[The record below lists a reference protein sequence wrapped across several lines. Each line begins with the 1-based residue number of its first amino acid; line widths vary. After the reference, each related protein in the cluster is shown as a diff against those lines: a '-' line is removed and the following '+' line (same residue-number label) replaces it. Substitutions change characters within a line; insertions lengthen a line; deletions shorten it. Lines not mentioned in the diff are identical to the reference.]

1 MAAWKSWI
9 VAEKA
14 RRCVRTVFF
23 ITAMM
28 ASLLASSLPVL
39 ITVADVVV
47 PCLIVSSITCLTCH
61 STAEQL
67 RLYSFKSSLID
78 VPPISFL
85 RSLVI
90 LCLSW
95 VCEDTRLAYGIYLE
109 TVMLSSFGGILLVL
123 VKTCVFTMNSHLEAK
138 VYNLKISW
146 GMPVLLLS
154 SAVFGLAHVVVA
166 YRKSCGARRKLMY
179 HKIDQEAV
187 LSCKSGFSGYK
198 KAHRQSFT
206 RSNCKLLTY
215 AGEFRQ
221 NSFRGTS
228 LDREELQPRLLANAD
243 SLFIK
248 IQGLTVHY
256 KQCTSQSIPPH
267 TPSITVNGSAV
278 DMNASRLRVLDKQMS
293 NLTSQ
298 TQSSHLHRS
307 YTIQPD
313 RPSLYDPLLAS
324 YQTTP
329 ISLFIKDDINQMV
342 SINHGDNLEGNED
355 VGIVLVHG
363 FGGGVFSWRHVM
375 GNLSHQLGCRVVA
388 YDRPGWGLTSRLI
401 RKDWEKRNL
410 ANPYNL
416 ESQVDLLLSFCSEM
430 GFSSVVL
437 VGHDDGGLLALKA
450 AEKIQASTLNCN
462 ITIKGVVLIN
472 VSLSRE
478 VVPAFARIL
487 LHTSLRKKHL
497 VRPLLRTEITQ
508 LVNRRAWCNTTKLT
522 TDVTMLYKAPLCLE
536 AWDEALNE
544 ISKLSYE
551 MILSPHNASAL
562 LKSMGD
568 LPFLVVAGAEDALV
582 PLKSSKAL
590 ASKLTNSRLVEIS
603 GCGHLPHEECPTTL
617 VSALGSFICRL
628 IPKLPNS

>member
-1 MAAWKSWI
+1 M
-9 VAEKA
+9 
-14 RRCVRTVFF
+14 
-23 ITAMM
+23 
-28 ASLLASSLPVL
+28 
-39 ITVADVVV
+39 
-47 PCLIVSSITCLTCH
+47 
-61 STAEQL
+61 
-67 RLYSFKSSLID
+67 
-78 VPPISFL
+78 
-85 RSLVI
+85 
-90 LCLSW
+90 
-95 VCEDTRLAYGIYLE
+95 
-109 TVMLSSFGGILLVL
+109 
-123 VKTCVFTMNSHLEAK
+123 AK

-206 RSNCKLLTY
+206 RSNCKILTY

-221 NSFRGTS
+221 NSFKGTS

-256 KQCTSQSIPPH
+256 KQCTSQSISPH

-298 TQSSHLHRS
+298 TQGSHLHRS

-313 RPSLYDPLLAS
+313 RSSLYDPLLAS

-329 ISLFIKDDINQMV
+329 ISLFSKDDINQMV
-342 SINHGDNLEGNED
+342 SMNPGDNLEGDED

-450 AEKIQASTLNCN
+450 AERIQASTLNCN

-472 VSLSRE
+472 VNLSRE

-508 LVNRRAWCNTTKLT
+508 LVNRRAWCDTTKLT

-551 MILSPHNASAL
+551 MILSPQNASAL

-568 LPFLVVAGAEDALV
+568 LPILVVAGAEDTLV

>member
-14 RRCVRTVFF
+14 RRCLRTIFF
-23 ITAMM
+23 VAAMT

-47 PCLIVSSITCLTCH
+47 PCLIVTGITCLTCH
-61 STAEQL
+61 SAAEHL
-67 RLYSFKSSLID
+67 RQYSFKTSFID
-78 VPPISFL
+78 VPLISLL
-85 RSLVI
+85 RSLAI
-90 LCLSW
+90 ICLSW
-95 VCEDTRLAYGIYLE
+95 LCEDARIAYGAYLE
-109 TVMLSSFGGILLVL
+109 TVMSLSFGGFLLLLV
-123 VKTCVFTMNSHLEAK
+123 KAFVFTMKPHMEGK

-146 GMPVLLLS
+146 AIPVLLLS

-166 YRKSCGARRKLMY
+166 YRKTCGARKKLMY

-187 LSCKSGFSGYK
+187 LSSKSGFLGYK

-206 RSNCKLLTY
+206 RSNCKILHF
-215 AGEFRQ
+215 AGDFRQ
-221 NSFRGTS
+221 NSFRGTT
-228 LDREELQPRLLANAD
+228 LDREEVIQPRLLANAD
-243 SLFIK
+243 SLFIN
-248 IQGLTVHY
+248 IQGLNVHY
-256 KQCTSQSIPPH
+256 KKCSAAE
-267 TPSITVNGSAV
+267 VNA
-278 DMNASRLRVLDKQMS
+278 RRVRQLDKQTS
-293 NLTSQ
+293 NLVVQ
-298 TQSSHLHRS
+298 TQNNHLHRS

-313 RPSLYDPLLAS
+313 RSSLYDPLLAS
-324 YQTTP
+324 YSTTP
-329 ISLFIKDDINQMV
+329 ISLFNKDDMNPCD
-342 SINHGDNLEGNED
+342 GLERDEN

-375 GNLSHQLGCRVVA
+375 GELSLQLGCRVVA

-401 RKDWEKRNL
+401 QKDWEERNL
-410 ANPYNL
+410 PNPYKL
-416 ESQVDLLLSFCSEM
+416 ESQVDLLLSFCTEM

-450 AEKIQASTLNCN
+450 AERVQATTFKSSVS
-462 ITIKGVVLIN
+462 IKGVVLIN

-487 LHTSLRKKHL
+487 LHTSLRKKHM

-508 LVNRRAWCNTTKLT
+508 LVNRRAWCDTTKLT
-522 TDVTMLYKAPLCLE
+522 TDVLMVYKAPLCLE

-551 MILSPHNASAL
+551 MILSPQHASAL
-562 LKSMGD
+562 LNSMGD
-568 LPFLVVAGAEDALV
+568 LPVLVVAGAEDALV
-582 PLKSSKAL
+582 PLKSAQAL
-590 ASKLTNSRLVEIS
+590 ASKLTNSRFVAIS

-617 VSALGSFICRL
+617 VSTLGSFISRL

>member
-23 ITAMM
+23 VAAMM

-78 VPPISFL
+78 VPLISFL

-90 LCLSW
+90 ICLYW

-123 VKTCVFTMNSHLEAK
+123 VKTCVFTVNSHLEAK

-146 GMPVLLLS
+146 GMPLLLLS

-166 YRKSCGARRKLMY
+166 YRTSCGARRKLMY

-206 RSNCKLLTY
+206 RSNCKLLNY

-228 LDREELQPRLLANAD
+228 LDKEELQPRLLANAD

-256 KQCTSQSIPPH
+256 KQCTSQYIPPH
-267 TPSITVNGSAV
+267 TPSVTVNGSAV

-293 NLTSQ
+293 NLTSH

-313 RPSLYDPLLAS
+313 RSSLYDPLLAS

-329 ISLFIKDDINQMV
+329 ISVFNKDDINQMD
-342 SINHGDNLEGNED
+342 SIGLEGNED

-450 AEKIQASTLNCN
+450 AEKIQASTLKCN
-462 ITIKGVVLIN
+462 IIIKGVVLIN

-551 MILSPHNASAL
+551 MILSPQNASAL

-568 LPFLVVAGAEDALV
+568 LPILVVAGAEDALV

-603 GCGHLPHEECPTTL
+603 SCGHLPHEECPTTL

>member
-14 RRCVRTVFF
+14 RRCIRTIFF
-23 ITAMM
+23 VAAMM

-39 ITVADVVV
+39 ITVADVLV

-61 STAEQL
+61 SITEHL
-67 RLYSFKSSLID
+67 RLYSFKNSLID
-78 VPPISFL
+78 VPIISFL

-90 LCLSW
+90 LCLYW
-95 VCEDTRLAYGIYLE
+95 VCEDTRLAYGFYLE
-109 TVMLSSFGGILLVL
+109 AVMLSSFGGILLLL
-123 VKTCVFTMNSHLEAK
+123 VKACFFNVNSHLEAK
-138 VYNLKISW
+138 VYYLKISW
-146 GMPVLLLS
+146 EMPVLLLS

-198 KAHRQSFT
+198 KAHRQSLT
-206 RSNCKLLTY
+206 RSNSKILTY

-221 NSFRGTS
+221 YSFRGAS
-228 LDREELQPRLLANAD
+228 FDREELLQPRFLANAD

-248 IQGLTVHY
+248 IHGLTVHY
-256 KQCTSQSIPPH
+256 KQCTS
-267 TPSITVNGSAV
+267 PSIVSGSAV
-278 DMNASRLRVLDKQMS
+278 DMNAIRLRLLDKQMS
-293 NLTSQ
+293 NLISQ

-313 RPSLYDPLLAS
+313 RSSLYDPLLVS

-329 ISLFIKDDINQMV
+329 ISLFNKDDMNKMDSMNPVDDLEINE
-342 SINHGDNLEGNED
+342 N

-375 GNLSHQLGCRVVA
+375 GDLSLQLGCRVVA
-388 YDRPGWGLTSRLI
+388 YDRSGWGLTSRLV
-401 RKDWEKRNL
+401 RKDWEERNL

-437 VGHDDGGLLALKA
+437 IGHDDGGLLALKA
-450 AEKIQASTLNCN
+450 AERIQASTFKCN

-508 LVNRRAWCNTTKLT
+508 LVNRRAWCDTTKLT
-522 TDVTMLYKAPLCLE
+522 TDVIMLYKAPLCLE

-551 MILSPHNASAL
+551 MILSPQNASGL

-568 LPFLVVAGAEDALV
+568 LPVLVVAGAEDALV
-582 PLKSSKAL
+582 PLKSSQLL

-603 GCGHLPHEECPTTL
+603 GCGHLPHEECPATL
-617 VSALGSFICRL
+617 VSALGSFISRL

>member
-1 MAAWKSWI
+1 MVAWKSWI
-9 VAEKA
+9 IAEKA
-14 RRCVRTVFF
+14 RRCLRTMFF
-23 ITAMM
+23 MAAMT
-28 ASLLASSLPVL
+28 ASLLASSLPIL
-39 ITVADVVV
+39 ITVVDVLV
-47 PCLIVSSITCLTCH
+47 PCLIVSSLTCLTCSSASEH
-61 STAEQL
+61 FRS
-67 RLYSFKSSLID
+67 YSFKTSFID
-78 VPPISFL
+78 VPLISLL
-85 RSLVI
+85 RSLAI
-90 LCLSW
+90 IGLSW
-95 VCEDTRLAYGIYLE
+95 ICEDTRLAYGHYLG
-109 TVMLSSFGGILLVL
+109 TVMLSSFGGFLILL
-123 VKTCVFTMNSHLEAK
+123 VKTCVFTVNTHMKTN
-138 VYNLKISW
+138 VYYFKIVW
-146 GMPVLLLS
+146 GMPILLLS
-154 SAVFGLAHVVVA
+154 STVFGLAHVVVA
-166 YRKSCGARRKLMY
+166 YRMRCGARRKLMY

-198 KAHRQSFT
+198 KAHRHSLT
-206 RSNCKLLTY
+206 RLHCKIFTY

-221 NSFRGTS
+221 RTS
-228 LDREELQPRLLANAD
+228 LDREELLQPRLLANAD

-248 IQGLTVHY
+248 IHGLNVHY
-256 KQCTSQSIPPH
+256 KQCDSSSIV
-267 TPSITVNGSAV
+267 SGSAAE
-278 DMNASRLRVLDKQMS
+278 MNARKLRVLDKQMS
-293 NLTSQ
+293 NVIAQ
-298 TQSSHLHRS
+298 TQSNHLHRS

-313 RPSLYDPLLAS
+313 RSSLYDPLLAS
-324 YQTTP
+324 YATTP
-329 ISLFIKDDINQMV
+329 INFFDKDDMV
-342 SINHGDNLEGNED
+342 SMNLGVDLERNEN

-375 GNLSHQLGCRVVA
+375 GELSLHLGCKVVA

-401 RKDWEKRNL
+401 RKDWEERNL
-410 ANPYNL
+410 ANPYKL
-416 ESQVDLLLSFCSEM
+416 ESQVDLLLAFCSEM

-450 AEKIQASTLNCN
+450 VERVQAPSTFKCN
-462 ITIKGVVLIN
+462 VRIKTVVLIN

-508 LVNRRAWCNTTKLT
+508 LVNRRAWCDTTKLT
-522 TDVTMLYKAPLCLE
+522 TDVMMLYKAPLCLE

-551 MILSPHNASAL
+551 MSLSPQNASAL

-568 LPFLVVAGAEDALV
+568 LPVLVVAGAEDALV
-582 PLKSSKAL
+582 PLKSSQVLAL
-590 ASKLTNSRLVEIS
+590 KLANSRFVTIS

>member
-14 RRCVRTVFF
+14 RRCLRTMFF
-23 ITAMM
+23 VAAMT

-61 STAEQL
+61 SPAQHF
-67 RLYSFKSSLID
+67 RQYSFKTSLID
-78 VPPISFL
+78 VPLVSLL

-90 LCLSW
+90 ICLSW
-95 VCEDTRLAYGIYLE
+95 VCEDTRLAYGPFLE
-109 TVMLSSFGGILLVL
+109 TVMISSFGGILLLL
-123 VKTCVFTMNSHLEAK
+123 VKTCVFTVNSHLEEAK
-138 VYNLKISW
+138 VYHLKISW

-166 YRKSCGARRKLMY
+166 YRKSCGARRKLMFS
-179 HKIDQEAV
+179 HV
-187 LSCKSGFSGYK
+187 NRVFSGYK

-206 RSNCKLLTY
+206 RSNCKILTF

-221 NSFRGTS
+221 KSFRGTS
-228 LDREELQPRLLANAD
+228 LDREELLQPRLLANAD

-248 IQGLTVHY
+248 IQGLYVHY
-256 KQCTSQSIPPH
+256 KQCTS
-267 TPSITVNGSAV
+267 PSVSSFVIISDSAAE
-278 DMNASRLRVLDKQMS
+278 MNARRSRLLDKQMS
-293 NLTSQ
+293 NLISQ

-313 RPSLYDPLLAS
+313 RSSLYDPLLAS

-329 ISLFIKDDINQMV
+329 ISLFDKNDVNKINSMIPEDDLEKD
-342 SINHGDNLEGNED
+342 GNT
-355 VGIVLVHG
+355 GIVLVHG

-375 GNLSHQLGCRVVA
+375 GELSLQLGCRVVA

-410 ANPYNL
+410 ANPYKL

-430 GFSSVVL
+430 GFSSVIL

-450 AEKIQASTLNCN
+450 AERMQASTSKHN

-508 LVNRRAWCNTTKLT
+508 LVNRRAWCDTTKLT
-522 TDVTMLYKAPLCLE
+522 TDITMLYKAPLCLE

-551 MILSPHNASAL
+551 MILSPQNASAL
-562 LKSMGD
+562 VKSIGD
-568 LPFLVVAGAEDALV
+568 LPVLVVAGAEDALV
-582 PLKSSKAL
+582 PLKSSQVL

>member
-1 MAAWKSWI
+1 MASWKSWI

-14 RRCVRTVFF
+14 RRCLRTMFF
-23 ITAMM
+23 VAAMT

-47 PCLIVSSITCLTCH
+47 PCLSSPA
-61 STAEQL
+61 S
-67 RLYSFKSSLID
+67 R
-78 VPPISFL
+78 
-85 RSLVI
+85 
-90 LCLSW
+90 LSW
-95 VCEDTRLAYGIYLE
+95 LCEDTRLAYGLYLE
-109 TVMLSSFGGILLVL
+109 TVMSLSFGGILLL
-123 VKTCVFTMNSHLEAK
+123 FVKACVFTVSSHLEAK
-138 VYNLKISW
+138 VYYFNISW
-146 GMPVLLLS
+146 VMPVLLLS

-166 YRKSCGARRKLMY
+166 YQTSCGARRKLMY

-187 LSCKSGFSGYK
+187 LTCKSGFSGYK
-198 KAHRQSFT
+198 KAYRQSFT
-206 RSNCKLLTY
+206 RSNYKILSY
-215 AGEFRQ
+215 SGEFRQ
-221 NSFRGTS
+221 NSFRG
-228 LDREELQPRLLANAD
+228 DREELQPRLLANAD

-248 IQGLTVHY
+248 IQGLSVHY
-256 KQCTSQSIPPH
+256 KQCDSPANTSSILV
-267 TPSITVNGSAV
+267 SSSAV
-278 DMNASRLRVLDKQMS
+278 DVNARRLRLLDKQMS
-293 NLTSQ
+293 NLISQ
-298 TQSSHLHRS
+298 TQSNQLHRS

-313 RPSLYDPLLAS
+313 RSSLYDPLLAN
-324 YQTTP
+324 YPTTP
-329 ISLFIKDDINQMV
+329 ISLFNKDDMNQTDSM
-342 SINHGDNLEGNED
+342 NLGEDLERNGD

-375 GNLSHQLGCRVVA
+375 GELSLQLSCRVVA

-401 RKDWEKRNL
+401 RQDWEERNL
-410 ANPYNL
+410 ANPYKL
-416 ESQVDLLLSFCSEM
+416 ESQVDLLLSFCTEM

-450 AEKIQASTLNCN
+450 AERAQASTFKCS

-478 VVPAFARIL
+478 VVPGFARIL

-508 LVNRRAWCNTTKLT
+508 LVNRRAWCDTTKLT
-522 TDVTMLYKAPLCLE
+522 TDVIMLYKAPLCLE
-536 AWDEALNE
+536 AWDEAFNE

-551 MILSPHNASAL
+551 MILSPQNASTL

-568 LPFLVVAGAEDALV
+568 LPVLVVAGAEDALV
-582 PLKSSKAL
+582 PLKSSQAL
-590 ASKLTNSRLVEIS
+590 ASKLTNSRFVAIS

-617 VSALGSFICRL
+617 VNALGSFICRL

>member
-1 MAAWKSWI
+1 
-9 VAEKA
+9 
-14 RRCVRTVFF
+14 
-23 ITAMM
+23 
-28 ASLLASSLPVL
+28 
-39 ITVADVVV
+39 
-47 PCLIVSSITCLTCH
+47 
-61 STAEQL
+61 
-67 RLYSFKSSLID
+67 
-78 VPPISFL
+78 
-85 RSLVI
+85 
-90 LCLSW
+90 
-95 VCEDTRLAYGIYLE
+95 
-109 TVMLSSFGGILLVL
+109 MLSSFGGILLLL
-123 VKTCVFTMNSHLEAK
+123 VKTCVFTVNSTLEEAK
-138 VYNLKISW
+138 VYHLKISW

-206 RSNCKLLTY
+206 RSNCKILTF

-221 NSFRGTS
+221 KSFRGTS
-228 LDREELQPRLLANAD
+228 LDREELLQPRLLANAD

-248 IQGLTVHY
+248 IQGLYVHY
-256 KQCTSQSIPPH
+256 KQRTS
-267 TPSITVNGSAV
+267 PSVSSFVIISDSAAE
-278 DMNASRLRVLDKQMS
+278 MNARRSRLLDKQMS

-298 TQSSHLHRS
+298 TQNSHFHRS

-313 RPSLYDPLLAS
+313 RSSLYDPLLAS
-324 YQTTP
+324 HNTTP
-329 ISLFIKDDINQMV
+329 ISLFDKDGVNQINSIKLGDDMEKDENT
-342 SINHGDNLEGNED
+342 
-355 VGIVLVHG
+355 GIVLVHG

-375 GNLSHQLGCRVVA
+375 GELSLQLGCRVVA

-410 ANPYNL
+410 ANPYKL
-416 ESQVDLLLSFCSEM
+416 ESQVSFFRYVTVENVLYISCIRFFFFYLFFDILDSQVDLLLSFCSEM
-430 GFSSVVL
+430 GFSSVIL

-450 AEKIQASTLNCN
+450 AERMQASTSKHN

-508 LVNRRAWCNTTKLT
+508 LVNRRAWCDTTKLT
-522 TDVTMLYKAPLCLE
+522 TDITMLYKAPLCLE

-551 MILSPHNASAL
+551 MILSPQNASAL
-562 LKSMGD
+562 VKSIGD
-568 LPFLVVAGAEDALV
+568 LPVLVVAGAEDALV
-582 PLKSSKAL
+582 PLKSSQVL

>member
-1 MAAWKSWI
+1 MFFVAAM
-9 VAEKA
+9 
-14 RRCVRTVFF
+14 T
-23 ITAMM
+23 

-61 STAEQL
+61 SPAQHF
-67 RLYSFKSSLID
+67 RQYSFKTSLID
-78 VPPISFL
+78 VPLVSLI

-90 LCLSW
+90 ICLSW
-95 VCEDTRLAYGIYLE
+95 LCEDTRLAYGLYLE
-109 TVMLSSFGGILLVL
+109 TVMLSSFGGILLLL
-123 VKTCVFTMNSHLEAK
+123 VKTCVFTVNSTLEEAK
-138 VYNLKISW
+138 VYHLKISW

-206 RSNCKLLTY
+206 RSNCKILTF

-221 NSFRGTS
+221 KSFRGTS
-228 LDREELQPRLLANAD
+228 LDREELLQPRLLANAD

-248 IQGLTVHY
+248 IQGLYVHY
-256 KQCTSQSIPPH
+256 KQRTS
-267 TPSITVNGSAV
+267 PSVSSFVIISDSAAE
-278 DMNASRLRVLDKQMS
+278 MNARRSRLLDKQMS

-298 TQSSHLHRS
+298 TQNSHFHRS

-313 RPSLYDPLLAS
+313 RSSLYDPLLAS
-324 YQTTP
+324 HNTTP
-329 ISLFIKDDINQMV
+329 ISLFDKDGVNQINSIKLGDDMEKDENT
-342 SINHGDNLEGNED
+342 
-355 VGIVLVHG
+355 GIVLVHG

-375 GNLSHQLGCRVVA
+375 GELSLQLGCRVVA

-410 ANPYNL
+410 ANPYKL

-430 GFSSVVL
+430 GFSSVIL

-450 AEKIQASTLNCN
+450 AERMQASTSKHN

-508 LVNRRAWCNTTKLT
+508 LVNRRAWCDTTKLT
-522 TDVTMLYKAPLCLE
+522 TDITMLYKAPLCLE

-551 MILSPHNASAL
+551 MILSPQNASAL
-562 LKSMGD
+562 VKSIGD
-568 LPFLVVAGAEDALV
+568 LPVLVVAGAEDALV
-582 PLKSSKAL
+582 PLKSSQVL

>member
-1 MAAWKSWI
+1 MWSFLVLSSLASRASRATTPLQSI
-9 VAEKA
+9 FVI
-14 RRCVRTVFF
+14 TVSR
-23 ITAMM
+23 AL
-28 ASLLASSLPVL
+28 SLMYLSSPSSDLSSLPV
-39 ITVADVVV
+39 
-47 PCLIVSSITCLTCH
+47 
-61 STAEQL
+61 
-67 RLYSFKSSLID
+67 RLYWF
-78 VPPISFL
+78 
-85 RSLVI
+85 
-90 LCLSW
+90 
-95 VCEDTRLAYGIYLE
+95 CEDARLAYGVYLE
-109 TVMLSSFGGILLVL
+109 TVMLSSFGGILLLL
-123 VKTCVFTMNSHLEAK
+123 VKTCVFTVNSHLEAK

-146 GMPVLLLS
+146 GMPILLLS
-154 SAVFGLAHVVVA
+154 SVVFGLAHVVVA
-166 YRKSCGARRKLMY
+166 YRTSCGARRKLMY

-198 KAHRQSFT
+198 KAYRQSFT
-206 RSNCKLLTY
+206 RSNCKILTY
-215 AGEFRQ
+215 GGEFRQ

-256 KQCTSQSIPPH
+256 KQCTSPSILPH
-267 TPSITVNGSAV
+267 TSSVSSAAE
-278 DMNASRLRVLDKQMS
+278 MNVSRPRVLDKQMS
-293 NLTSQ
+293 NLISQ

-313 RPSLYDPLLAS
+313 RSSLYDPLLAS

-329 ISLFIKDDINQMV
+329 ISLFNKDDINQVDSM
-342 SINHGDNLEGNED
+342 NPGENLEGNED

-375 GNLSHQLGCRVVA
+375 GSLSHQLGCRVVA
-388 YDRPGWGLTSRLI
+388 YDRPGWGLTSRPI

-450 AEKIQASTLNCN
+450 AERIQASTLKPN
-462 ITIKGVVLIN
+462 IRIKGVVLIN

-508 LVNRRAWCNTTKLT
+508 LVNRRAWCDTTKLT

-551 MILSPHNASAL
+551 MILSSQNASAL
-562 LKSMGD
+562 LKSMGE
-568 LPFLVVAGAEDALV
+568 LPMLVVAGAQDTLV

-590 ASKLTNSRLVEIS
+590 ASKLNNSRLVEIS

-617 VSALGSFICRL
+617 VSALSSFICRL

>member
-14 RRCVRTVFF
+14 RRCLRTMFF
-23 ITAMM
+23 MATMT

-39 ITVADVVV
+39 ITVVDVVV
-47 PCLIVSSITCLTCH
+47 PCLIVSSITCLTCYSASEH
-61 STAEQL
+61 FLQ
-67 RLYSFKSSLID
+67 YSFKNSFID
-78 VPPISFL
+78 VPLISLL
-85 RSLVI
+85 RSLAI
-90 LCLSW
+90 ICLSW
-95 VCEDTRLAYGIYLE
+95 ICEDTRLANGLYLE
-109 TVMLSSFGGILLVL
+109 TVMLSSFGGFLILLV
-123 VKTCVFTMNSHLEAK
+123 KACVVTVNTHLEAK
-138 VYNLKISW
+138 VYYIKISW

-166 YRKSCGARRKLMY
+166 YRMSCVARRKLMY

-198 KAHRQSFT
+198 KAHRQSLT
-206 RSNCKLLTY
+206 RLNCKILTY
-215 AGEFRQ
+215 AGEFRPT
-221 NSFRGTS
+221 SFRGTS
-228 LDREELQPRLLANAD
+228 LDREELLQPGLLANAD

-248 IQGLTVHY
+248 IHGLNVHY
-256 KQCTSQSIPPH
+256 KQCDS
-267 TPSITVNGSAV
+267 PSIVSGSAV
-278 DMNASRLRVLDKQMS
+278 EMNVRRLRVLDKQMS
-293 NLTSQ
+293 NLIAQ
-298 TQSSHLHRS
+298 TQSNHLHRS
-307 YTIQPD
+307 YTMQPD
-313 RPSLYDPLLAS
+313 RSSLYAPLLAS
-324 YQTTP
+324 YSTTP
-329 ISLFIKDDINQMV
+329 ISFFDKDDMNQMD
-342 SINHGDNLEGNED
+342 SMNLGDDLERNEN

-375 GNLSHQLGCRVVA
+375 GELSIHLGCRVVA

-401 RKDWEKRNL
+401 RKDWEERNL
-410 ANPYNL
+410 ANPYKL
-416 ESQVDLLLSFCSEM
+416 ESQVGLLLSFCSEM

-450 AEKIQASTLNCN
+450 VERVQTSSTFKCN
-462 ITIKGVVLIN
+462 IAIKGVVLIN

-508 LVNRRAWCNTTKLT
+508 LVNRRAWCDTTKLT
-522 TDVTMLYKAPLCLE
+522 TDVIMLYKAPLCLE

-551 MILSPHNASAL
+551 MSLSPQNASAL

-568 LPFLVVAGAEDALV
+568 LPVLVVAGAEDALV
-582 PLKSSKAL
+582 PLKSSQVL
-590 ASKLTNSRLVEIS
+590 ASKLANSRFVAIS

-617 VSALGSFICRL
+617 VSALDSFICRL
-628 IPKLPNS
+628 IPKLSNS

>member
-1 MAAWKSWI
+1 MATWKSWI

-14 RRCVRTVFF
+14 RRCFRTMFF
-23 ITAMM
+23 VAAMM

-61 STAEQL
+61 STAEHF

-78 VPPISFL
+78 VPLVSLL
-85 RSLVI
+85 RSLAI

-95 VCEDTRLAYGIYLE
+95 LCEDTRLAYGLYLE
-109 TVMLSSFGGILLVL
+109 TVMLSSFGGILLLL
-123 VKTCVFTMNSHLEAK
+123 VKTCVFTVNSHLEEAK
-138 VYNLKISW
+138 VYYLKVSW

-206 RSNCKLLTY
+206 RSNCKILTY

-221 NSFRGTS
+221 KSFRGTS
-228 LDREELQPRLLANAD
+228 LDREELLQPRLLANAD

-248 IQGLTVHY
+248 IQGLNVHY
-256 KQCTSQSIPPH
+256 KQCTSSSVSSFIIV
-267 TPSITVNGSAV
+267 SDSAA
-278 DMNASRLRVLDKQMS
+278 DMNARRSRLLDKQMS
-293 NLTSQ
+293 NLISQ

-313 RPSLYDPLLAS
+313 RSSLYDPLLAS

-329 ISLFIKDDINQMV
+329 INLFNKNDVNQINSMNPGDDLEKD
-342 SINHGDNLEGNED
+342 GNTG
-355 VGIVLVHG
+355 VVLVHG

-375 GNLSHQLGCRVVA
+375 GELSLQLGCRVVA

-410 ANPYNL
+410 ANPYKL

-430 GFSSVVL
+430 GFSSVIL

-450 AEKIQASTLNCN
+450 VERIQASTSKYN

-508 LVNRRAWCNTTKLT
+508 LVNRRAWCDTTKLT

-551 MILSPHNASAL
+551 MILSPQNASAL
-562 LKSMGD
+562 VKSIGD
-568 LPFLVVAGAEDALV
+568 LPVLVVAGAEGALV
-582 PLKSSKAL
+582 PLKSSQVL

-628 IPKLPNS
+628 IPKLPDS